1 MGAAMIYS
9 SNCHHYTNAFLS
21 DHPHEEGWKV
31 YELPDYHTSKRHSFR
46 YLLDFM
52 RDRLPTPMKRWMTVK
67 LLVEEELLEA
77 PAYAHATD
85 SGSEWDL
92 HQELDSYGWQG
103 IIQLQWEQHSIHVLS
118 FLRPAGH
125 GYADSY
131 YVATKSNDALRQ
143 LAKELDTYAQRRH
156 RRGDRK
162 IIVVNGENVPIKP
175 VSWDDVFLPL
185 GMAADIWANVTAFFQ
200 SKDCYWGLGIPY
212 RRGLLLAGPPG
223 CGKTLT
229 LKAVA
234 YNTSAQVITVNGKS
248 DIDDE
253 HIDNA
258 LQVASKHAPSIVFF
272 EDLDKL
278 VQSERLSLSHFL
290 NVLDGFKELNGVM
303 IIATANEPE
312 RLDPALLY
320 RPSRFDRIW
329 RFPLPGTEQR
339 LALLRKL
346 GAAYFSDLVL
356 QEIANRV
363 RGLSMAYVQEIVV
376 NALLECAHTGSVPE
390 DKCLRRSL
398 DTLNLQLKLA
408 MKPGESMEKR
418 ERAGFCWSSNGDL

>member
-1 MGAAMIYS
+1 M
-9 SNCHHYTNAFLS
+9 SNPSPDLYGTKKFLS
-21 DHPHEEGWKV
+21 AHPHEEGWKV
-31 YELPDYHTSKRHSFR
+31 YELPDYHVSKRHSFR

-52 RDRLPTPMKRWMTVK
+52 RDRLPTAMTRWMTVK
-67 LLVEEELLEA
+67 LLVEDELLDV
-77 PAYAHATD
+77 PAYVHATD
-85 SGSEWDL
+85 PGSEWDL

-103 IIQLQWEQHSIHVLS
+103 LLHLQWEQQPIHVLS
-118 FLRPAGH
+118 FLRSAGH
-125 GYADSY
+125 GYADLY
-131 YVATKSNDALRQ
+131 YVATKSNNALRQ
-143 LAKELDTYAQRRH
+143 LAKALDLYAQRR
-156 RRGDRK
+156 RERGERK
-162 IIVVNGENVPIKP
+162 IMVVNGEDVPIRS
-175 VSWDDVFLPL
+175 VSWDEVVLPP
-185 GMAADIWANVTAFFQ
+185 GMMADIRANVEAFFQ
-200 SKDCYWGLGIPY
+200 GADCYRALGIPY
-212 RRGLLLAGPPG
+212 RRGFLLAGPPG

-234 YNTSAQVITVNGKS
+234 SNTTAQVITVNGKT

-258 LQVASKHAPSIVFF
+258 LHVASKHDQSIVFF

-290 NVLDGFKELNGVM
+290 NILDGFTELNGVM

-329 RFPLPGTEQR
+329 KFPLPGTEQR

-356 QEIANRV
+356 QEIASRAH
-363 RGLSMAYVQEIVV
+363 GFSMAYVQEIVV
-376 NALLECAHTGSVPE
+376 NALLECAHKGSVPE

-398 DTLNLQLKLA
+398 ETLSLQLKSA
-408 MKPGESMEKR
+408 RKPGESMEKR
-418 ERAGFCWSSNGDL
+418 ERAGFC